1 MFIYFGNIP
10 EIIFA
15 AYYCYNFNN
24 NIFPLIINAAYEQK
38 NLRVFGKDWPT
49 HDGTCI
55 RDYIHIMDLAD
66 GHIKALDYLIKNNS
80 QLKKSLKK
88 LILKNKNNIKKLEK
102 IIHPLVRKKMKNF
115 TTQNRNKKLLFY
127 EIPLLIESKLMK
139 HFNVIVFIKAKR
151 QLRLR
156 RFQSKSGDK
165 KLFNLLNNKQV
176 NDTKKI
182 KFCDHVVVNE
192 KNLNILKRN
201 LLVIINKYE

>member
-1 MFIYFGNIP
+1 MIKIGITGSLASGKTTASK
-10 EIIFA
+10 ILSLRRG
-15 AYYCYNFNN
+15 
-24 NIFPLIINAAYEQK
+24 PLFSADKAVEELYK
-38 NLRVFGKDWPT
+38 NKHFKSLVSKKFKV
-49 HDGTCI
+49 
-55 RDYIHIMDLAD
+55 
-66 GHIKALDYLIKNNS
+66 KNNS
-80 QLKKSLKK
+80 KLKKSLKN
-88 LILKNKNNIKKLEK
+88 LILKDKNSIKKLEK

-156 RFQSKSGDK
+156 RFRSKSGDK

-192 KNLNILKRN
+192 KNLNILKKN
-201 LLVIINKYE
+201 LLAIINKYE